1 MFYPR
6 NLQIRKGYCIKILQK
21 ILTLLLQTYR
31 RDNFKPFCYA
41 ERKPG
46 ILNSLRKG
54 SNLFQL
60 FSNILENFFR
70 ESKTIERYISQ
81 NRLIYQYL
89 RVQR

>member
-46 ILNSLRKG
+46 IINSLRKG
-54 SNLFQL
+54 KHASSVYF
-60 FSNILENFFR
+60 NFIDYGSVPR
-70 ESKTIERYISQ
+70 
-81 NRLIYQYL
+81 
-89 RVQR
+89 QRG

>member
-46 ILNSLRKG
+46 IINSLRKG

-60 FSNILENFFR
+60 FSNISENFCKVG
-70 ESKTIERYISQ
+70 KTIEKESLR
-81 NRLIYQYL
+81 NGLI
-89 RVQR
+89 